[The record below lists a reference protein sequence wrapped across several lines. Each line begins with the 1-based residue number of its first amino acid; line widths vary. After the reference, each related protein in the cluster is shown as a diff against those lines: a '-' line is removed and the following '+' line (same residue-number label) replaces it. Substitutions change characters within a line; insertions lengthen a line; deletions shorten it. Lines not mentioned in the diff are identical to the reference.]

1 MVIFLPKSEENLV
14 CCKAIGKLTDED
26 LYNLTIRIERVL
38 ENHSL
43 FSLYVNLEFFEGWE
57 WQAAWDKNVYGKKY
71 WDQIEK
77 IAFVGNQKWKQ
88 TINKMAPN
96 LKNGHKRY
104 FLIAHDSMAIE
115 WINKKHILQG

>member
-1 MVIFLPKSEENLV
+1 MVIFLPESEGNLV

-26 LYNLTIRIERVL
+26 LHNLTVRIERIL
-38 ENHSL
+38 ENHGSFL
-43 FSLYVNLEFFEGWE
+43 LYVDLEFFKGWE

-88 TINKMAPN
+88 MINKIAQN
-96 LKNGHKRY
+96 LKNGDKRY
-104 FLIAHDSMAIE
+104 FSIAHHSMAIE
-115 WINKKHILQG
+115 WINK